1 MMVDKLTEKDKESR
15 ERIKY
20 LDSENKF
27 YHKLNYLLDTM
38 RQVHETEKGLLQKLT
53 RATKRGDPQEKI
65 NQCETGIAK
74 C

>member
-38 RQVHETEKGLLQKLT
+38 RQVHETEKGLL
-53 RATKRGDPQEKI
+53 
-65 NQCETGIAK
+65 
-74 C
+74 